1 MKTSR
6 GDLIRLLA
14 RERCSLEEIRAYLGM
29 SRWDVVQCAPALARY
44 PYRQSG
50 KPRRRPPA

>member
-1 MKTSR
+1 MRTSR

-14 RERCSLEEIRAYLGM
+14 RERCSLEEIRAYFGM
-29 SRWDVVQCAPALARY
+29 RRCDIIQCAPALARF

-50 KPRRRPPA
+50 SPRRRKP

>member
-1 MKTSR
+1 MRTSR

-14 RERCSLEEIRAYLGM
+14 RERCSLEEIRAYFGM
-29 SRWDVVQCAPALARY
+29 RRCDIIQCAPVLARF

-50 KPRRRPPA
+50 SPRRRKPA